1 MDHLT
6 LLSPRH
12 DWAKTEIIAL
22 FNQSL
27 MELLF
32 QAHQLHRH
40 YFDPH
45 KIQKS
50 KNFSIKTGMCPE
62 DCKYCSQSGHYKT
75 EIERHQLLSKE
86 QILQEAAKAKA
97 NGAERFC
104 MGAAW
109 RSPPEKEM
117 PKLVE
122 IIKGVNELG
131 LETCATLGM
140 LTQEQAN
147 VLADAGLA
155 YYNHNLDTS
164 PEHYEKIVTTRT
176 YQDRLDT
183 IACVRQAGMKVCCG
197 GILGLG
203 ETREDRAG
211 LLHQLATMLPH
222 PESIPLNHLIKIS
235 GTPLENAASVS
246 ILEWIRT
253 IAVARIL
260 MPKSFVRLSAG
271 RHELSEEAQAL
282 AFFAGA
288 NSIFVGNKLLTA
300 ANPDYCDDE
309 TLFEHLGLC

>member
-1 MDHLT
+1 MDYLT

-12 DWAKTEIIAL
+12 DWTKAEIMVL

-32 QAHQLHRH
+32 QAHQVHRH

-75 EIERHQLLSKE
+75 EIERHQLLSKD
-86 QILQEAAKAKA
+86 QILLEAAKAKA

-122 IIKGVNELG
+122 IIKAVNELG

-147 VLADAGLA
+147 ILADAGLA

-211 LLHQLATMLPH
+211 LLHQLATLSPH

-235 GTPLENAASVS
+235 GTPLENVESVS

-271 RHELSEEAQAL
+271 RHELSEEAQTL

-309 TLFEHLGLC
+309 TLLEQLGLC